1 MRHNF
6 TITITEEDAILLD
19 DCANSV
25 SDLLYKIGKLIEEIN
40 QNDIEMAKDITC
52 EECGWAQDPGF

>member
-19 DCANSV
+19 DWANSV

-52 EECGWAQDPGF
+52 EECSWAQDPGF

>member
-1 MRHNF
+1 MKHNF
-6 TITITEEDAILLD
+6 TITITEEDVILLD
-19 DCANSV
+19 DSANSI

-40 QNDIEMAKDITC
+40 QNDIEVIKDTIC